1 MKSAGASAAVSESPV
16 SGGTEKSPQKSM
28 FYLENEVCGGGL
40 FGDRS
45 GHDEIAALSWQ
56 LGARNWEFPEIV
68 NVPGTSV
75 ATEFQDEYQIDEAGL
90 TDLVIDTFYR
100 KTGQ

>member
-1 MKSAGASAAVSESPV
+1 MTDLDTS
-16 SGGTEKSPQKSM
+16 
-28 FYLENEVCGGGL
+28 
-40 FGDRS
+40 
-45 GHDEIAALSWQ
+45 EIATLAWQ
-56 LGARNWEFPEIV
+56 LGVRIQKLPEIV